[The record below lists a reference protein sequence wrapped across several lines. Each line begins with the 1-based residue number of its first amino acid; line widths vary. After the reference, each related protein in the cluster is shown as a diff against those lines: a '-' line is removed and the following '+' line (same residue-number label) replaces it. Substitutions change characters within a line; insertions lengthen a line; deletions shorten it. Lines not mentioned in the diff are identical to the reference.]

1 MVVSLAEVF
10 SSFLQLEIKNT
21 IMMTSNARMIA
32 IITRGENGPD
42 AVRFDGDEELRVAL
56 TLPDELRTEDCDARR
71 VLVERCTGR
80 AFRFASVSREPAL
93 RYEDLFRE
101 FA

>member
-1 MVVSLAEVF
+1 
-10 SSFLQLEIKNT
+10 
-21 IMMTSNARMIA
+21 MMTSNARMIA

-42 AVRFDGDEELRVAL
+42 AVRFDVDEELLVAL

-80 AFRFASVSREPAL
+80 ALRFASVSREPVL

>member
-1 MVVSLAEVF
+1 MVVSVAEVF

-42 AVRFDGDEELRVAL
+42 AVRFDVDEELLVAL
-56 TLPDELRTEDCDARR
+56 TLPDELRTDDCDARR

-80 AFRFASVSREPAL
+80 AFRFASVLREPAL
-93 RYEDLFRE
+93 R
-101 FA
+101 